1 MKQNKRSI
9 IIALGSDNMTKPAEV
24 ICQFKNGEIIPI
36 RFRIEDEF
44 KEWQT
49 FTVQKYKPAKKQLE
63 THRAYHDIGGKFQIP
78 NMLEYDC
85 KIEVLGIEKIV
96 QLRYFINE
104 CQWKVVY

>member
-1 MKQNKRSI
+1 M
-9 IIALGSDNMTKPAEV
+9 ALGSDSMTKPAEV

-36 RFRIEDEF
+36 RFRVEDEF

-49 FTVQKYKPAKKQLE
+49 FTVQKYKPAKRQLE
-63 THRAYHDIGGKFQIP
+63 ARRAYHDIGGTFQVP

-85 KIEVLGIEKIV
+85 KIEVLGIEKTV

-104 CQWKVVY
+104 CQWKIVY